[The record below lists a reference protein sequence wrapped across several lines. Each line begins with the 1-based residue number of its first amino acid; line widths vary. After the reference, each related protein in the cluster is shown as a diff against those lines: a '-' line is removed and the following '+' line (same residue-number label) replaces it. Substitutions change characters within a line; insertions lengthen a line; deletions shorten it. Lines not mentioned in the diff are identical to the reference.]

1 MWYKVRTQTTIPNRP
16 YSVNEVTYEVPFGTD
31 EETVIAMVDDS
42 YKLSNEIA
50 KQFQE
55 QPNLS
60 NNDIQS
66 AAELTELRKRFKEIE
81 AQNKMFAEIVSLLKG
96 ITDPEKFNE
105 LRSIAI
111 TNAQRTSHPE
121 QPKVSE

>member
-1 MWYKVRTQTTIPNRP
+1 
-16 YSVNEVTYEVPFGTD
+16 
-31 EETVIAMVDDS
+31 MVDDS

-111 TNAQRTSHPE
+111 TNAQRKSHPE